1 VLQKNSILIIVSAAL
16 FYFILFYYYHL
27 KLQNHIRIVCEIKNE
42 KNEKKT
48 NLIIRMLTYK
58 TFGTL
63 FDLGLQNFLGVL

>member
-1 VLQKNSILIIVSAAL
+1 M
-16 FYFILFYYYHL
+16 
-27 KLQNHIRIVCEIKNE
+27 VCEIKNE